1 MSSRDPEIEP
11 VEGLPRN
18 LPPGEHIVWQGRPD
32 WRAMARTTFKT
43 RWVALYF
50 VTFFFAHLALSLRDH
65 QDLGR
70 VWMGLGLA
78 VTCLAILHFLAWLNA
93 GAAMYTI
100 TTKRI
105 VMRVGVALP
114 LTWNLPFKRLA
125 AADLNVR
132 KDGDGDIYLQLV
144 APDRIAWLQL
154 WPHAQPGK
162 LAKARPALRAIAEP
176 RHVAKLLADAMQT
189 WAAKESTA
197 VQVAG
202 RYSLDSAA
210 VSSEHGWQHAPSPLQ
225 IAVQRS

>member
-1 MSSRDPEIEP
+1 MSSGDPEIEP
-11 VEGLPRN
+11 VVGLPRN

-50 VTFFFAHLALSLRDH
+50 VTFFLAHLGLSLRDH
-65 QDLGR
+65 QSLQR

-78 VTCLAILHFLAWLNA
+78 VACLAILYFLAWLNA

-100 TTKRI
+100 TSKRV

-125 AADLNVR
+125 AADLKVR
-132 KDGDGDIYLQLV
+132 KEGDGDIVLHLV

-162 LAKARPALRAIAEP
+162 LTKARPALRSIAQP
-176 RHVAKLLADAMQT
+176 THVAKLLAEAMRS
-189 WAAKESTA
+189 WAEAESTP

-210 VSSEHGWQHAPSPLQ
+210 VLSSDDAPSPLH